1 MEKGDGIMTNIRVY
15 EDTAK
20 LIEEIADKYDTTEAE
35 VIDTILGNLTE
46 DDIDEMF

>member
-1 MEKGDGIMTNIRVY
+1 MTSVRIY
-15 EDTAK
+15 DDTAE
-20 LIEEIADKYDTTEAE
+20 LIEKIADKYDTTEAE